1 MNQNMKR
8 VACAAAAVS
17 MVAASFGGT
26 TVFADDAPE
35 LTYWIKMDATKISPT
50 TDNFGNILCYK
61 EMADITGVNVEFIH
75 PPAGQE
81 SDAFNLMIAGGE
93 YPDLIHWDWG
103 NSFAGG
109 PDKAID
115 EGIIL
120 DLTDIIAE
128 SCPNLTAF
136 LDEHPDIKA
145 TMTTDNGRIYC
156 FPNIYP
162 YYEEDTLIVANRGY
176 QMRRDWLKELGLEAP
191 ETIEDWHTVLTAF
204 KEKGENESGGEII
217 PMVSQ
222 KLSSKTSMIRT
233 FANAWGGLDY
243 DFYVDNGE
251 VKYGPIQDEFLDYLT
266 TMNQWY
272 EEGLINPD
280 FSTIDPKEV
289 NSLITESRTGAWFY
303 GLGAGM
309 GVYITA
315 FGDETKIEG
324 VPFPVVNEGDTPKY
338 TILDNYPFVG
348 LGTAISTRC
357 EDVEA
362 ACKWLDYHYSE
373 EGRMLMNWGVQGV
386 SYDLDENGE
395 PYFLDVVK
403 NDPDGLSMDVAL
415 GKYTMVSQL
424 DAILKD
430 HRVEAI
436 RMWTYDA
443 QKKASEVWNQTD
455 FTFRYPPTVTL
466 TEDEAQEYAEIM
478 SDIETFRDEKIVRFI
493 IGSEDLEGFEDFVST
508 IEKMNIE
515 RAIEIKQEAYDR
527 LQERIAEME

>member
-1 MNQNMKR
+1 MKQKTKQA
-8 VACAAAAVS
+8 VCACVSAA
-17 MVAASFGGT
+17 MVAALAGGI
-26 TVFADDAPE
+26 TVYASEDAPK

-50 TDNFGNILCYK
+50 TDNFGTILCYQ
-61 EMADITGVNVEFIH
+61 EMAEKTGVDVEFIH

-81 SDAFNLMIAGGE
+81 NDTFNLMLAGGE

-103 NSFAGG
+103 HFSGG
-109 PDKAID
+109 PDRAID

-120 DLTDIIAE
+120 DLTDLIAE
-128 SCPNLTAF
+128 NCPNLTAF
-136 LDEHPDIKA
+136 LDEHPEIKA
-145 TMTTDNGRIYC
+145 AMTTDEGHIYC

-162 YYEEDTLIVANRGY
+162 YYEEDTLIIANRGY
-176 QMRRDWLKELGLEAP
+176 QMRSDWLKELGLEAP
-191 ETIEDWHTVLTAF
+191 ETIEEWHNVLTAF
-204 KEKGENESGGEII
+204 KEKGEQDGTGII

-233 FANAWGGLDY
+233 LANAWGGLDY
-243 DFYVDNGE
+243 DFYVDNG
-251 VKYGPIQDEFLDYLT
+251 VVRYGPIQDDFKEYLAV
-266 TMNQWY
+266 MNQWY
-272 EEGLINPD
+272 NEGLINTD

-289 NSLITESRTGAWFY
+289 NSLITENRTGAWFY

-315 FGDETKIEG
+315 FGDESRIEG
-324 VPFPVVNEGDTPKY
+324 VKFPVVTEGDTPKY

-357 EDVEA
+357 ENVEA
-362 ACKWLDYHYSE
+362 ACKWLDYHFSE
-373 EGRMLMNWGVQGV
+373 EGFMLMNWGVQGV

-415 GKYTMVSQL
+415 GKYIMVSQL
-424 DAILKD
+424 DAVLKD

-436 RMWTYDA
+436 RMWTYEA
-443 QKKASEVWNQTD
+443 QKKASEIWNATD
-455 FTFRYPPTVTL
+455 FTYRYPPTATM

-493 IGSEDLEGFEDFVST
+493 IGSEDMDKFEDFADT
-508 IEKMNIE
+508 IRKMNIE
-515 RAIEIKQEAYDR
+515 RATEIKQAAYDR
-527 LQERIAEME
+527 LQERIAEFG